1 MMINGSGSGSAALE
15 FRLRGTHCGYFFVL
29 GNGGGYYSLLCFF
42 VCWEGGREGEGLIIL
57 IKEIER
63 KGED

>member
-1 MMINGSGSGSAALE
+1 MAVAVLPWNLDLE
-15 FRLRGTHCGYFFVL
+15 EHIVVI
-29 GNGGGYYSLLCFF
+29 SLF
-42 VCWEGGREGEGLIIL
+42 WEMGEATTLFSVFCLLGGREGEGLIIL